1 MEPFENILSRAEE
14 TLRGWFCKKDSRS
27 TLEAF
32 DRRAVVWT
40 GMDEEGS
47 AHGYAQLERLFSSN
61 RDKIRPRALSGL
73 HLEVCGRGEGFC
85 VVTGSFDLQVVDT
98 AERDHC
104 RLTLVYTAG
113 ENGTKII
120 HGHVSAPGLP
130 AGVRAH
136 SGEPVS
142 WAEYERLRLAFEE
155 KAAQIEMIAR
165 TTAGGMKG
173 SLDDDKYTYFYVN
186 DELCEM
192 LGYTH
197 DEFMEMSGGTAVGA
211 VYPPDLPAALASVAE
226 CFAKGPEYHAE
237 YRIRKKDGSLLWVMD
252 SGRKVKN
259 ARGEWVINSIITD
272 ISALKEA
279 AEQLRIERERYEIV
293 AELAGE
299 TIFEYDLG
307 ADTLQEFLPAHAGQ
321 APSRR
326 CYTGLRSGEAM
337 GTLGLH
343 PDDQQRLLEKFSRAE
358 HSPQP
363 EDLTTYEC
371 RRLLPDGS
379 YGWRRILLRFICDRD
394 GRPIRAVGKV
404 VDISSERLLLQKSRT
419 DALTGAYNRAYL
431 EHAVE
436 KYLAQKPE
444 EVFAACLMI
453 DIDHFKQLNDSC
465 GHLCGD
471 TVLTDLVGMLKR
483 LYRATDLVAR
493 LGGDEFMVFMKDIYS
508 VEIVH
513 EKAQRLLQ
521 IARQYAGEAGISF
534 AVTLSIGVA
543 TTREG
548 AKTFEQLYREA
559 DIALY
564 AAKAAGRD
572 RYRLYEPGMQYPGD
586 EQRGGE

>member
-1 MEPFENILSRAEE
+1 MEPFENILSLAEE

-32 DRRAVVWT
+32 DPRAVVWI

-47 AHGYAQLERLFSSN
+47 AHGYAQLEQLFLKN
-61 RDKIRPRALSGL
+61 RDRVRPRALSGL
-73 HLEVCGRGEGFC
+73 QLEVSARGGEFC
-85 VVTGSFDLQVVDT
+85 VVSGEFDLQVVDT
-98 AERDHC
+98 GERDHC
-104 RLTLVYTAG
+104 RLTLVYTAAG
-113 ENGTKII
+113 DGPRIL
-120 HGHVSAPGLP
+120 HGHVSVPSLP
-130 AGVRAH
+130 AGLRAF
-136 SGEPVS
+136 GGRTVS

-226 CFAKGPEYHAE
+226 CFARGPEYHAE

-259 ARGEWVINSIITD
+259 ACGEWVINSIITD
-272 ISALKEA
+272 ISALKKA

-293 AELAGE
+293 AELSGE
-299 TIFEYDLG
+299 TIFEYDL
-307 ADTLQEFLPAHAGQ
+307 ATDTLQEFLPARAGQ
-321 APSRR
+321 EPGRR
-326 CYTGLRSGEAM
+326 CYAGLRSGEGM
-337 GTLGLH
+337 GLLGLH
-343 PDDQQRLLEKFSRAE
+343 PDDQQRLLEKFSQAE
-358 HSPQP
+358 HGPRP
-363 EDLTTYEC
+363 DDLAACEC

-394 GRPIRAVGKV
+394 GRPVKAVGKV
-404 VDISSERLLLQKSRT
+404 MDISSERLLLQKSRT

-436 KYLAQKPE
+436 KYLAQQPE

-453 DIDHFKQLNDSC
+453 DIDHFKRLNDSC

-508 VEIVH
+508 AEIVC

-521 IARQYAGEAGISF
+521 MARQYAGEAGISF
-534 AVTLSIGVA
+534 AVTLSIGVT
-543 TTREG
+543 TTRGG
-548 AKTFEQLYREA
+548 ARSFEQLYREA

-572 RYRLYEPGMQYPGD
+572 RYRLYEPGMQYPTERRADG
-586 EQRGGE
+586 